1 MEIRLNKFLSRAGVA
16 SRREADRMI
25 VEGRIRVNGRVVEE
39 LGFKI
44 DDERNRVEVDGKK
57 IRRAEHFV
65 YLMLNKPEGCLVTL
79 KDPFQRPTIVQL
91 LPKLKERIFPVGR
104 LDYESSGLLLLTND
118 GELANR
124 LTHPRYKVKKVYL
137 VKVKGE
143 PEPSE
148 LMKLEKGIFLD
159 GEKMAPARVKLIARA
174 PRRNL
179 FRVEIFEGRKREVR
193 RMFEAIGCR
202 VVGLERIS
210 VGGLCLGKLRKG
222 AWRFL
227 THQEVCLLRKQI
239 NLEEQKRILA

>member
-25 VEGRIRVNGRVVEE
+25 VEGRIKVNSRVVEE

-44 DDERNRVEVDGKK
+44 DDEKDKVEVDGKK
-57 IRRAEHFV
+57 IRKAEHFV

-79 KDPFQRPTIVQL
+79 KDPFRRPTIIRF

-104 LDYESSGLLLLTND
+104 LDYDSSGLLLLTND
-118 GELANR
+118 GEFTNR

-143 PEPSE
+143 PAPSG
-148 LMKLEKGIFLD
+148 LLKLEKGIFLD
-159 GEKMAPARVKLIARA
+159 GKKTAPAKVKLIVRA
-174 PRRNL
+174 PRRSL
-179 FRVEIFEGRKREVR
+179 VRVEIFEGRKREVR
-193 RMFEAIGCR
+193 RMFEAIGFR

-227 THQEVCLLRKQI
+227 TRQEVCLLRKQV
-239 NLEEQKRILA
+239 NLEEKNKFA

>member
-1 MEIRLNKFLSRAGVA
+1 MKIRLNKFLSRAGVA

-44 DDERNRVEVDGKK
+44 DDERDKVEVDGRK
-57 IRRAEHFV
+57 IEKTEHLV

-79 KDPFQRPTIVQL
+79 KDPFQRPTITEL
-91 LPKLKERIFPVGR
+91 LPKLKTRIFPVGR
-104 LDYESSGLLLLTND
+104 LDYDSSGLLLLTND

-143 PEPSE
+143 PEPSG
-148 LMKLEKGIFLD
+148 LLKLEKGIFLD
-159 GEKMAPARVKLIARA
+159 GEKTAPAKVKLIVQA

-179 FRVEIFEGRKREVR
+179 LRVEIFEGRKREVR
-193 RMFEAIGCR
+193 RMFDAIGCR
-202 VVGLERIS
+202 VVGLERTS
-210 VGGLCLGKLRKG
+210 VGGLRLGKLKKG

-227 THQEVCLLRKQI
+227 ARQEVCLLRKQV
-239 NLEEQKRILA
+239 NLEEQ